1 MMTSHTLEDRPLPS
15 HDMQAKEARRSQNSS
30 VDIDPEVFR
39 GKYQEL
45 VERSPKVIE
54 SLVPDQESK
63 EEAIDKLITGNTTS
77 FQQEYPIIAG
87 YSDEDYTAM
96 QDTTETLISMAESM
110 SEPERT
116 VYLQAIEARK
126 QEANLIVAMRDYK
139 AATDPIAREAVAQ
152 RFMEINITL
161 YGEPDKTTYESLL
174 GEKIAN
180 IFHKKRSQSAE
191 IIFQELRDL
200 LPENVL
206 DGTRVQDRFRPSTE
220 TMRWM
225 NEVVHGLYDNML
237 RHVDSYVE
245 AHKSELQIESHDETV
260 IKIQPTHLQDIFRNI
275 LTEEFLTPSKEVEE
289 GRQTGDIRQGAQA
302 ATDWDNTETRSAE
315 KDTDWKIEVT
325 EAKSINV
332 DPDTRHIRIP
342 QDREAMSVNEVKRLV
357 VHEIGVHVLTRMT
370 GGSTNLEPLAQGLAG
385 FNDTQEGLGK
395 AMEHALEG
403 EYQEAGIDHYITAG
417 LAYFDNKDFKGAY
430 DVKWRLKLLESLK
443 PDQTPTQAQIDKA
456 KQWAANTTMRIY
468 RGTDDLPLFKDLCYY
483 NGSKEVWEYLE
494 KICGDDLQLSL
505 LLAGKINTSKK
516 HQRVI
521 LESHST

>member
-1 MMTSHTLEDRPLPS
+1 
-15 HDMQAKEARRSQNSS
+15 MQVEKAQRSQNSS

-39 GKYQEL
+39 GKYREL

-63 EEAIDKLITGNTTS
+63 EVAIDSLITGSTTS
-77 FQQEYPIIAG
+77 FQQKYPVIAE
-87 YSDEDYTAM
+87 YSDEDYTIM

-139 AATDPIAREAVAQ
+139 AAANPIVREVAAQ
-152 RFMEINITL
+152 RFMETNITL
-161 YGEPDKTTYESLL
+161 YGEPDKTIYESLL

-191 IIFQELRDL
+191 IIFQELRNL
-200 LPENVL
+200 LPENAL
-206 DGTRVQDRFRPSTE
+206 DDTRVQDRFCPSTE

-237 RHVDSYVE
+237 QHVDSYVE
-245 AHKSELQIESHDETV
+245 AHKSELQIESQDETV
-260 IKIQPTHLQDIFRNI
+260 IKIQPTHLQDIFRDI
-275 LTEEFLTPSKEVEE
+275 LAEEFLASSKEVEE
-289 GRQTGDIRQGAQA
+289 GSQTGDIQGAQVVI
-302 ATDWDNTETRSAE
+302 DWDNTETRSVE
-315 KDTDWKIEVT
+315 KDTDWNVEVT

-395 AMEHALEG
+395 AMEHALER
-403 EYQEAGIDHYITAG
+403 EYQEAGIHHYITAG

-494 KICGDDLQLSL
+494 RICGDDLQLSL

>member
-1 MMTSHTLEDRPLPS
+1 
-15 HDMQAKEARRSQNSS
+15 MQAKEARRSQNSS

-54 SLVPDQESK
+54 SLIPDQESK
-63 EEAIDKLITGNTTS
+63 EAAIDSLITGSATS
-77 FQQEYPIIAG
+77 FQQKYPVIAE
-87 YSDEDYTAM
+87 YSDKDYTTI
-96 QDTTETLISMAESM
+96 QDTTEALISMAESM

-126 QEANLIVAMRDYK
+126 QEVNLIVAMRDYK

-174 GEKIAN
+174 DEKIAN

-191 IIFQELRDL
+191 IIFQELRNL

-206 DGTRVQDRFRPSTE
+206 DGTRVQDRFCPSTE

-225 NEVVHGLYDNML
+225 NGVVHGLYDNML

-245 AHKSELQIESHDETV
+245 VHKSELQTESHDETV

-275 LTEEFLTPSKEVEE
+275 LTEEFLASSKEVEE
-289 GRQTGDIRQGAQA
+289 GRQTGDIQDAQA
-302 ATDWDNTETRSAE
+302 VTDWDNTETRDVE
-315 KDTDWKIEVT
+315 KDMDWKVEVT

>member
-1 MMTSHTLEDRPLPS
+1 M
-15 HDMQAKEARRSQNSS
+15 
-30 VDIDPEVFR
+30 
-39 GKYQEL
+39 
-45 VERSPKVIE
+45 
-54 SLVPDQESK
+54 
-63 EEAIDKLITGNTTS
+63 
-77 FQQEYPIIAG
+77 
-87 YSDEDYTAM
+87 
-96 QDTTETLISMAESM
+96 ET
-110 SEPERT
+110 
-116 VYLQAIEARK
+116 
-126 QEANLIVAMRDYK
+126 
-139 AATDPIAREAVAQ
+139 
-152 RFMEINITL
+152 NITL
-161 YGEPDKTTYESLL
+161 YGEPDKTIYESLL

-191 IIFQELRDL
+191 IIFQELRNL
-200 LPENVL
+200 LPENAL
-206 DGTRVQDRFRPSTE
+206 DDTRVQDRFCPSTE

-245 AHKSELQIESHDETV
+245 AHKSELQIESQDETV
-260 IKIQPTHLQDIFRNI
+260 IKIQPTHLQDIFRDI
-275 LTEEFLTPSKEVEE
+275 LAEEFLASSKEVEE
-289 GRQTGDIRQGAQA
+289 GSQTGDIQGAQVVI
-302 ATDWDNTETRSAE
+302 DWDNTETRSVE
-315 KDTDWKIEVT
+315 KDTDWNVEVT

-370 GGSTNLEPLAQGLAG
+370 GGSTNLEPLAQGLTG

-443 PDQTPTQAQIDKA
+443 PDQAPTQAQIDKA

-494 KICGDDLQLSL
+494 RICGDNLQLSL

>member
-1 MMTSHTLEDRPLPS
+1 MTTSYTPENRPLLS
-15 HDMQAKEARRSQNSS
+15 HDMQVEEAQRSQNSS

-39 GKYQEL
+39 GKYREL

-63 EEAIDKLITGNTTS
+63 EEAIDKLITGNTAS

-126 QEANLIVAMRDYK
+126 QEATLIVAMRDYK
-139 AATDPIAREAVAQ
+139 AATDPIAKEVAAQ
-152 RFMEINITL
+152 RFMETNIAL

-191 IIFQELRDL
+191 IIFQELRNL

-225 NEVVHGLYDNML
+225 NGVVHGLYDNML
-237 RHVDSYVE
+237 RHVDSYIE
-245 AHKSELQIESHDETV
+245 AHKSELQIESQNETV
-260 IKIQPTHLQDIFRNI
+260 VKIQPTHLRDIFRNI
-275 LTEEFLTPSKEVEE
+275 LAEEFLTPSKEVEE
-289 GRQTGDIRQGAQA
+289 GRPTGDIRQGAQA
-302 ATDWDNTETRSAE
+302 ARSAE
-315 KDTDWKIEVT
+315 KDMDWKIEVT

-403 EYQEAGIDHYITAG
+403 EYQEAGMDHYVTAG

-443 PDQTPTQAQIDKA
+443 PDQAPTQAQIDKA

>member
-1 MMTSHTLEDRPLPS
+1 MVTSYTPSNRSLSLHNSQMKESRP
-15 HDMQAKEARRSQNSS
+15 SQN
-30 VDIDPEVFR
+30 IDPEVFR

-63 EEAIDKLITGNTTS
+63 EVAIDSLITGSTTS
-77 FQQEYPIIAG
+77 FQQKYPVIEK
-87 YSDEDYTAM
+87 YSNEDYTTM
-96 QDTTETLISMAESM
+96 QDTAETLISMAESM

-139 AATDPIAREAVAQ
+139 AATDPTAREAVAQ

-191 IIFQELRDL
+191 IIFQELRNL

-206 DGTRVQDRFRPSTE
+206 DGTRIQDRFRPSTE

-245 AHKSELQIESHDETV
+245 AHKSEFQTESHDETV

-275 LTEEFLTPSKEVEE
+275 LTEEFLASSKEVEE
-289 GRQTGDIRQGAQA
+289 GRQTGDIQDAQA
-302 ATDWDNTETRSAE
+302 VTDWDNTETRSAE
-315 KDTDWKIEVT
+315 KDMDWKVEVT

-332 DPDTRHIRIP
+332 DPDTKHIRIP

-443 PDQTPTQAQIDKA
+443 PDQIPTQAQIDKA

>member
-1 MMTSHTLEDRPLPS
+1 MMTSCTLKDRPLPS
-15 HDMQAKEARRSQNSS
+15 YDMQAKEARRSQNSS

-63 EEAIDKLITGNTTS
+63 EAAIDSLIADTTTS
-77 FQQEYPIIAG
+77 FQQEYPVIAE
-87 YSDEDYTAM
+87 YSDEDYTIM

-139 AATDPIAREAVAQ
+139 AAANPIAREVAAQ
-152 RFMEINITL
+152 RFMETNITL

-191 IIFQELRDL
+191 IIFQELRNL
-200 LPENVL
+200 LPENVI
-206 DGTRVQDRFRPSTE
+206 DGTRAQDRFRPSTE

-275 LTEEFLTPSKEVEE
+275 LTEEFLASSKETEE
-289 GRQTGDIRQGAQA
+289 SSQTGDTQGAQA

-315 KDTDWKIEVT
+315 KDTGWKIEVT

-417 LAYFDNKDFKGAY
+417 LAYFDYKDFKGAY

>member
-1 MMTSHTLEDRPLPS
+1 MMTSYTPENRPLPS
-15 HDMQAKEARRSQNSS
+15 HDMQVKEAQPIQNSS

-39 GKYQEL
+39 GKYREL

-63 EEAIDKLITGNTTS
+63 EEAIDKLITGNTAS

-126 QEANLIVAMRDYK
+126 QEATLIVAMRDYK
-139 AATDPIAREAVAQ
+139 AATDPIAKEVAAQ
-152 RFMEINITL
+152 RFMETNIAL
-161 YGEPDKTTYESLL
+161 YGEPDKATYESLL

-206 DGTRVQDRFRPSTE
+206 DGTRIQDRFRPSTE
-220 TMRWM
+220 TMKWM

-245 AHKSELQIESHDETV
+245 AHKSELQTESHDETV

-275 LTEEFLTPSKEVEE
+275 LTEEFLASSKEVEE
-289 GRQTGDIRQGAQA
+289 GRQTGDIQDAQA
-302 ATDWDNTETRSAE
+302 VTDWDNTETRDVE
-315 KDTDWKIEVT
+315 KDMDWKVEVT

-395 AMEHALEG
+395 AMEHALKG

-443 PDQTPTQAQIDKA
+443 PDQEPTQAEINKA

>member
-1 MMTSHTLEDRPLPS
+1 MMTSCTLKDRSLPS
-15 HDMQAKEARRSQNSS
+15 YDMQAKEARRSQNSS

-63 EEAIDKLITGNTTS
+63 EAAIDSLIADTTTS
-77 FQQEYPIIAG
+77 FQQEYPVIAE
-87 YSDEDYTAM
+87 YSDEDYTIM

-139 AATDPIAREAVAQ
+139 AAANPIAREVAAQ
-152 RFMEINITL
+152 RFMETNITL

-191 IIFQELRDL
+191 IIFQELRNL
-200 LPENVL
+200 LPENVI
-206 DGTRVQDRFRPSTE
+206 DGTRAQDRFRPSTE

-275 LTEEFLTPSKEVEE
+275 LTEEFLASSKETEE
-289 GRQTGDIRQGAQA
+289 SSQTGDTQGAQA

-315 KDTDWKIEVT
+315 KDTGWKIEVT

>member
-1 MMTSHTLEDRPLPS
+1 MIMSYTPENRPLPS
-15 HDMQAKEARRSQNSS
+15 HDMQVEEDQRSQNSS

-39 GKYQEL
+39 GKYREL

-63 EEAIDKLITGNTTS
+63 EEAIDKLITGNTAS

-87 YSDEDYTAM
+87 YSDEDYTTV

-116 VYLQAIEARK
+116 VCLQAIEARK

-139 AATDPIAREAVAQ
+139 AAADPIAREVAAQ
-152 RFMEINITL
+152 RFMETNITL
-161 YGEPDKTTYESLL
+161 YGEPDKTIYESLL

-191 IIFQELRDL
+191 IIFQELRNL
-200 LPENVL
+200 LPENAL
-206 DGTRVQDRFRPSTE
+206 DDTRTQDRFCPSTE

-245 AHKSELQIESHDETV
+245 AHKSELQIESQDETV
-260 IKIQPTHLQDIFRNI
+260 IKIQPTHLQDIFRDI
-275 LTEEFLTPSKEVEE
+275 LAEEFLASSKEVEE
-289 GRQTGDIRQGAQA
+289 GSQTGDIQGAQVVI
-302 ATDWDNTETRSAE
+302 DWDNTETRSVE
-315 KDTDWKIEVT
+315 KDTDWNVEVT

-443 PDQTPTQAQIDKA
+443 PDQAPTQAQIDKA
-456 KQWAANTTMRIY
+456 KQWAVNTTMRIY

-494 KICGDDLQLSL
+494 RICGDNLQLSL

>member
-1 MMTSHTLEDRPLPS
+1 MIMSYTPENRPLPS
-15 HDMQAKEARRSQNSS
+15 HDMQVKEAQRSQNSS

-39 GKYQEL
+39 GKYREL

-63 EEAIDKLITGNTTS
+63 EVAIDSLITGSTTS
-77 FQQEYPIIAG
+77 FQQKYPVIAE
-87 YSDEDYTAM
+87 YSDEDYTIM

-139 AATDPIAREAVAQ
+139 AAANPIAREVAAQ
-152 RFMEINITL
+152 RFMETNITL
-161 YGEPDKTTYESLL
+161 YGEPDKTIYESLL

-191 IIFQELRDL
+191 IIFQELRNL
-200 LPENVL
+200 LPENAL
-206 DGTRVQDRFRPSTE
+206 DDTRVQDRFCPSTE

-225 NEVVHGLYDNML
+225 NEVVQGLYDNML
-237 RHVDSYVE
+237 QHVDSYVE
-245 AHKSELQIESHDETV
+245 AHKSELQIESQDETV
-260 IKIQPTHLQDIFRNI
+260 IKIQPTHLQDIFRDI
-275 LTEEFLTPSKEVEE
+275 LAEEFLASSKEVEE
-289 GRQTGDIRQGAQA
+289 GSQTGNIQGAQVVI
-302 ATDWDNTETRSAE
+302 DWDNTETRSVE
-315 KDTDWKIEVT
+315 KDTDWNVEVT

-395 AMEHALEG
+395 AIEHALKG

-443 PDQTPTQAQIDKA
+443 PDQVPTQAQIDKA

-494 KICGDDLQLSL
+494 RICGDNLQLSL

>member
-1 MMTSHTLEDRPLPS
+1 MMTSYTPENRPLPS
-15 HDMQAKEARRSQNSS
+15 HDMQVKEAQPIQNSS

-39 GKYQEL
+39 GKYREL

-63 EEAIDKLITGNTTS
+63 EEAIDKLITGNTAS

-126 QEANLIVAMRDYK
+126 QEATLIVAMRDYK
-139 AATDPIAREAVAQ
+139 AATDPIAKEVAAQ
-152 RFMEINITL
+152 RFMETNIAL
-161 YGEPDKTTYESLL
+161 YGEPDKATYESLL

-206 DGTRVQDRFRPSTE
+206 DGTRIQDRFRPSTE
-220 TMRWM
+220 TMKWM

-245 AHKSELQIESHDETV
+245 AHKSELQTESHDETV

-275 LTEEFLTPSKEVEE
+275 LTEEFLASSKEVEE
-289 GRQTGDIRQGAQA
+289 GRQTGDIQDAQA
-302 ATDWDNTETRSAE
+302 VTDWDNTETRDVE
-315 KDTDWKIEVT
+315 KDMDWKVEVT

-385 FNDTQEGLGK
+385 LMIRKKGLGK
-395 AMEHALEG
+395 QWSMP
-403 EYQEAGIDHYITAG
+403 
-417 LAYFDNKDFKGAY
+417 
-430 DVKWRLKLLESLK
+430 LKEN
-443 PDQTPTQAQIDKA
+443 I
-456 KQWAANTTMRIY
+456 
-468 RGTDDLPLFKDLCYY
+468 
-483 NGSKEVWEYLE
+483 
-494 KICGDDLQLSL
+494 
-505 LLAGKINTSKK
+505 KK
-516 HQRVI
+516 LV
-521 LESHST
+521 

>member
-1 MMTSHTLEDRPLPS
+1 MMTSYTPENRPLPS
-15 HDMQAKEARRSQNSS
+15 HDMQVKEAQPIQNSS

-39 GKYQEL
+39 GKYREL

-63 EEAIDKLITGNTTS
+63 EEAIDKLITGNTAS

-126 QEANLIVAMRDYK
+126 QEATLIVAMRDYK
-139 AATDPIAREAVAQ
+139 AATDPIAKEVAAQ
-152 RFMEINITL
+152 RFMETNIAL
-161 YGEPDKTTYESLL
+161 YGEPDKATYESLL

-206 DGTRVQDRFRPSTE
+206 DGTRIQDRFRPSTE
-220 TMRWM
+220 TMKWM

-245 AHKSELQIESHDETV
+245 AHKSELQTESHDETV

-275 LTEEFLTPSKEVEE
+275 LTEEFLASSKEVEE
-289 GRQTGDIRQGAQA
+289 GRQTGDIQDAQA
-302 ATDWDNTETRSAE
+302 VTDWDNTETRDVE
-315 KDTDWKIEVT
+315 KDMDWKVEVT

-370 GGSTNLEPLAQGLAG
+370 GGSTNLE
-385 FNDTQEGLGK
+385 
-395 AMEHALEG
+395 
-403 EYQEAGIDHYITAG
+403 
-417 LAYFDNKDFKGAY
+417 
-430 DVKWRLKLLESLK
+430 
-443 PDQTPTQAQIDKA
+443 
-456 KQWAANTTMRIY
+456 
-468 RGTDDLPLFKDLCYY
+468 
-483 NGSKEVWEYLE
+483 
-494 KICGDDLQLSL
+494 
-505 LLAGKINTSKK
+505 
-516 HQRVI
+516 
-521 LESHST
+521 

>member
-1 MMTSHTLEDRPLPS
+1 MVTSYTPSNRSLSLHNSQMKESRP
-15 HDMQAKEARRSQNSS
+15 SQN
-30 VDIDPEVFR
+30 IDPEVFR

-63 EEAIDKLITGNTTS
+63 EVAIDSLIIGSTTS
-77 FQQEYPIIAG
+77 FQQKYPVIEK
-87 YSDEDYTAM
+87 YSDEDYTTM
-96 QDTTETLISMAESM
+96 QDTAETLISMAESM

-139 AATDPIAREAVAQ
+139 AATDPIAREVAAQ

-191 IIFQELRDL
+191 IIFQELRNL

-225 NEVVHGLYDNML
+225 NGVVHGLYDNML

-245 AHKSELQIESHDETV
+245 AHKSEFQTESHDETV

-275 LTEEFLTPSKEVEE
+275 LTEEFLASSKEVEE
-289 GRQTGDIRQGAQA
+289 GRQTGDIQGAQA
-302 ATDWDNTETRSAE
+302 VTDWDNTETRSAE
-315 KDTDWKIEVT
+315 KDTDWKVEVT

-385 FNDTQEGLGK
+385 FNDTQEGIGK
-395 AMEHALEG
+395 AMEHALKG

>member
-39 GKYQEL
+39 GKYREL

-63 EEAIDKLITGNTTS
+63 EAAIDSLITGSATS
-77 FQQEYPIIAG
+77 FQQKYPVIAE
-87 YSDEDYTAM
+87 YSDEDYTTI
-96 QDTTETLISMAESM
+96 QDTTEALISMAESM

-139 AATDPIAREAVAQ
+139 AAANPIAREVAAQ
-152 RFMEINITL
+152 RFMETNITL
-161 YGEPDKTTYESLL
+161 YGEPDKTIYESLL

-191 IIFQELRDL
+191 IIFQELRNL
-200 LPENVL
+200 LPENAL
-206 DGTRVQDRFRPSTE
+206 DDTRVQDRFCPSTE

-237 RHVDSYVE
+237 RHVDSYIE
-245 AHKSELQIESHDETV
+245 AHKSELQIESQNETV
-260 IKIQPTHLQDIFRNI
+260 AKIQPTHLRDIFRDI
-275 LTEEFLTPSKEVEE
+275 LAEEFLASSKEVEE
-289 GRQTGDIRQGAQA
+289 GRQTGDIQDAQA
-302 ATDWDNTETRSAE
+302 VTDWDNTEKRDVE
-315 KDTDWKIEVT
+315 KDMDWKVEVT

-395 AMEHALEG
+395 AMEHALKG
-403 EYQEAGIDHYITAG
+403 EYQEAD
-417 LAYFDNKDFKGAY
+417 
-430 DVKWRLKLLESLK
+430 RSLYYCW
-443 PDQTPTQAQIDKA
+443 TC
-456 KQWAANTTMRIY
+456 
-468 RGTDDLPLFKDLCYY
+468 LF
-483 NGSKEVWEYLE
+483 
-494 KICGDDLQLSL
+494 
-505 LLAGKINTSKK
+505 
-516 HQRVI
+516 
-521 LESHST
+521 

>member
-54 SLVPDQESK
+54 SLIPDQESK
-63 EEAIDKLITGNTTS
+63 EAAIDSLITGSATS
-77 FQQEYPIIAG
+77 FQQKYPVIAE
-87 YSDEDYTAM
+87 YSDKDYTTI
-96 QDTTETLISMAESM
+96 QDTTEALISMAESM

-126 QEANLIVAMRDYK
+126 QEVNLIVAMRDYK

-174 GEKIAN
+174 DEKIAN

-191 IIFQELRDL
+191 IIFQELRNL

-206 DGTRVQDRFRPSTE
+206 DGTRVQDRFCPSTE

-225 NEVVHGLYDNML
+225 NGVVHGLYDNML

-245 AHKSELQIESHDETV
+245 VHKSELQTESHDETV

-275 LTEEFLTPSKEVEE
+275 LTEEFLASSKEVEE
-289 GRQTGDIRQGAQA
+289 GRQTGDIQDAQA
-302 ATDWDNTETRSAE
+302 VTDWDNTETRDVE
-315 KDTDWKIEVT
+315 KDMDWKVEVT

>member
-1 MMTSHTLEDRPLPS
+1 MATSYTPNNRSLSLHNSQMKESRP
-15 HDMQAKEARRSQNSS
+15 SQN
-30 VDIDPEVFR
+30 IDPEVFR
-39 GKYQEL
+39 GKYQEF
-45 VERSPKVIE
+45 VEQSPKVIE

-63 EEAIDKLITGNTTS
+63 KKAIDGLIAGNTAS

-96 QDTTETLISMAESM
+96 QDTTETLTSMAESM
-110 SEPERT
+110 PEPERT

-126 QEANLIVAMRDYK
+126 QEATLIVAMRDYK
-139 AATDPIAREAVAQ
+139 AATDPITKEVAVQ
-152 RFMEINITL
+152 RFMETNIAL
-161 YGEPDKTTYESLL
+161 YGEPDETTYESLL

-180 IFHKKRSQSAE
+180 IFHKQRSQNAE
-191 IIFQELRDL
+191 VIFQDLRNL
-200 LPENVL
+200 LPEDVR
-206 DGTRVQDRFRPSTE
+206 DGTRTQDRFRPSVE
-220 TMRWM
+220 TMQWM
-225 NEVVHGLYDNML
+225 NNVVHGLYDNML
-237 RHVDSYVE
+237 RHVDNYIE
-245 AHKSELQIESHDETV
+245 AHKAELQIESQNETV
-260 IKIQPTHLQDIFRNI
+260 VKIQPTHLRDIFRNI
-275 LTEEFLTPSKEVEE
+275 LAEEFLALSKGVGEA
-289 GRQTGDIRQGAQA
+289 GQTGDTQGVQ
-302 ATDWDNTETRSAE
+302 TVIDLGDIVTRSVE
-315 KDTDWKIEVT
+315 KDTGWNVEVT

-332 DPDTRHIRIP
+332 DPDTRCIRIP

-357 VHEIGVHVLTRMT
+357 VHEIGVHVLTQMT
-370 GGSTNLEPLAQGLAG
+370 GNSTNLDPLAQGLAG

-443 PDQTPTQAQIDKA
+443 PDQIPTQAQIDKA

>member
-1 MMTSHTLEDRPLPS
+1 MMTSCTLKDRPLPS
-15 HDMQAKEARRSQNSS
+15 YDMQAKEARCSQNSS

-63 EEAIDKLITGNTTS
+63 EAAIDSLIADTTTS
-77 FQQEYPIIAG
+77 FQQEYPVIAE
-87 YSDEDYTAM
+87 YSDEDYTIM

-139 AATDPIAREAVAQ
+139 AAANPIAREVAAQ
-152 RFMEINITL
+152 RFMETNITL

-191 IIFQELRDL
+191 IIFQELRNL
-200 LPENVL
+200 LPENVI
-206 DGTRVQDRFRPSTE
+206 DGTRAQDRFRPSTE

-275 LTEEFLTPSKEVEE
+275 LTEEFLASSKETEE
-289 GRQTGDIRQGAQA
+289 SSQTGDTQGAQA

-315 KDTDWKIEVT
+315 KDTGWKIEVT

>member
-1 MMTSHTLEDRPLPS
+1 M
-15 HDMQAKEARRSQNSS
+15 KEARRSQNSS
-30 VDIDPEVFR
+30 VDIDPEAFR

-63 EEAIDKLITGNTTS
+63 EAAINSLIIGSTTS
-77 FQQEYPIIAG
+77 FQQKYPAIAEYSG
-87 YSDEDYTAM
+87 EDYTTM
-96 QDTTETLISMAESM
+96 QDTAETLIYMAESM

-139 AATDPIAREAVAQ
+139 AATTDPIAREVAAQ

-161 YGEPDKTTYESLL
+161 YGEPVKTIYESLL

-180 IFHKKRSQSAE
+180 IFHKKRSQSAK
-191 IIFQELRDL
+191 IIFQELRNL
-200 LPENVL
+200 LPENAL

-237 RHVDSYVE
+237 RYVDSYVE
-245 AHKSELQIESHDETV
+245 AHKSEFQIESHDETV

-275 LTEEFLTPSKEVEE
+275 LTEEFLASSKEVEE
-289 GRQTGDIRQGAQA
+289 GRQTGDIQDAQA
-302 ATDWDNTETRSAE
+302 VTDWDNTETRDVE
-315 KDTDWKIEVT
+315 KDMDWKVEVT
-325 EAKSINV
+325 EAKSINI

-370 GGSTNLEPLAQGLAG
+370 GGSTNLGPLTQGLAG
-385 FNDTQEGLGK
+385 FNDTQEGLRK

-443 PDQTPTQAQIDKA
+443 PDQAPTQVQIDKA

-483 NGSKEVWEYLE
+483 NGSKEVWGYLE

>member
-1 MMTSHTLEDRPLPS
+1 MKESRP
-15 HDMQAKEARRSQNSS
+15 SQN
-30 VDIDPEVFR
+30 IDPEVFR
-39 GKYQEL
+39 GKYQEF
-45 VERSPKVIE
+45 VEQSPKVIE

-63 EEAIDKLITGNTTS
+63 KKAIDGLIAGNTAS

-96 QDTTETLISMAESM
+96 QDTTETLTSMAESM
-110 SEPERT
+110 PEPERT

-126 QEANLIVAMRDYK
+126 QEATLIVAMRDYK
-139 AATDPIAREAVAQ
+139 AATDPIAKKVAAQ

-191 IIFQELRDL
+191 IIFQELRNL

-275 LTEEFLTPSKEVEE
+275 LTEEFLASSKEPEE
-289 GRQTGDIRQGAQA
+289 SSQTGDIQQDAQA

-443 PDQTPTQAQIDKA
+443 PDQEPTQEEINKA

-494 KICGDDLQLSL
+494 RICGDDLQLSL
-505 LLAGKINTSKK
+505 LLAGKIDTSKK
-516 HQRVI
+516 HQGVI
-521 LESHST
+521 LESHGT